1 MKPLNRPMFR
11 MGGPIKEGIMDGI
24 QEPRRRYNQGAFG
37 TSAYTQE
44 DYDNF
49 LQRVFVNPPPS
60 ESTIPGLDRTS
71 MFFNQRT
78 DTPQR
83 GYKYEDLFKEGES
96 IFDANIFD
104 FAKAGIP
111 GEKFAKKPKYVS
123 PRTENKIA
131 FSTALKEDILSK
143 LPKMEPAK
151 GGGADFAD
159 VDTITEEDIVD
170 DDYYTKG
177 ELPEDTS
184 NIPGSFV
191 PDEKRKIVEDPDDKK
206 LTDRKK
212 LREILGYDR
221 AVKRGNYQLIE
232 AIRRGLTEGGVQG
245 ALDAA
250 FASGAT
256 AYDDADKI
264 KQIAALKEYERETA
278 MEDDETKRKRAL
290 SDSMKLAEYQ
300 AKIKKQYGTDKTGKS
315 IEEKRNEFGKKIGLT
330 GNDLDIFTRGAK
342 TIDENIL
349 TALSKSTYGTLDN
362 VSLFSAVAASI
373 GAGKVINIDKDPR
386 FGTRAD
392 IPQNFPVGN
401 YVIEGTTLYVVGQNA
416 AGEPELVF
424 QADYGSGT

>member
-24 QEPRRRYNQGAFG
+24 EEPRQGFKTG
-37 TSAYTQE
+37 T
-44 DYDNF
+44 
-49 LQRVFVNPPPS
+49 PPS
-60 ESTIPGLDRTS
+60 FFGLSFDKPIN
-71 MFFNQRT
+71 FAN
-78 DTPQR
+78 
-83 GYKYEDLFKEGES
+83 LFKSPETIKNEKQQKLSS
-96 IFDANIFD
+96 IFLPDYSMSDYGKVPVIRNELIASKNEMVPNQKIELVDENTISTKDIDPYENLKVPGAESKMSSTEAQD
-104 FAKAGIP
+104 FAFDTSTGGGGDPNPTYISKMEEGMLKRGTPGGDADIMIP
-111 GEKFAKKPKYVS
+111 PKKPI
-123 PRTENKIA
+123 T
-131 FSTALKEDILSK
+131 
-143 LPKMEPAK
+143 PAK
-151 GGGADFAD
+151 DA
-159 VDTITEEDIVD
+159 
-170 DDYYTKG
+170 
-177 ELPEDTS
+177 
-184 NIPGSFV
+184 
-191 PDEKRKIVEDPDDKK
+191 DEKTLK
-206 LTDRKK
+206 
-212 LREILGYDR
+212 EILGYDR

-232 AIRRGLTEGGVQG
+232 AIRRGLREGGVQG

-256 AYDDADKI
+256 AYDDANKI

-362 VSLFSAVAASI
+362 VALFSAVAASI

-392 IPQNFPVGN
+392 IPQDFPVGN